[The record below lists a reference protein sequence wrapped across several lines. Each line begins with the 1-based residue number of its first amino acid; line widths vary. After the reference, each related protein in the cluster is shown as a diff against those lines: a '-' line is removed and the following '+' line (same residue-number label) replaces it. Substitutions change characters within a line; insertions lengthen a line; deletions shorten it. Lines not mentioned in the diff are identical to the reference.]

1 MYYNQKDI
9 ITQESV
15 IVPVWFKIGA
25 EPKYICYCSKVT
37 ELSIIDAVKTNNAC
51 NVKDIIRITGA
62 MKNRRC
68 ETENPTGNCCAPYI
82 QEILTNH
89 HKTEK
94 G

>member
-1 MYYNQKDI
+1 MRNPGIY
-9 ITQESV
+9 
-15 IVPVWFKIGA
+15 
-25 EPKYICYCSKVT
+25 VT
-37 ELSIIDAVKTNNAC
+37 VTKLLKQSIIDAITTNNAR
-51 NVKDIIRITGA
+51 NLKDIIRITVA
-62 MKNRRC
+62 MNDCKY